1 MQNHP
6 IRGLLLATLVLA
18 ACSDKSTP
26 TLSPSSGLHG
36 GNSSIS
42 GQVLGVSFGP
52 DSTAVSVPSRV
63 VAIFAGSVPTDSLPF
78 GQPDDPAALQ
88 WHGLAFLHDTTGS
101 GFPPPPP
108 PPPSDTTGPGF
119 PPPPPPPPFEG
130 CGRPQD
136 DVVADIQTDADGR
149 FSINGLESAKYDLHV
164 IPTDAGAFG
173 DSWYCGVHMLQGQN
187 VDLQLFVP
195 TTQLN

>member
-6 IRGLLLATLVLA
+6 VRGLLLATLVLA
-18 ACSDKSTP
+18 GCSDKSSP

-52 DSTAVSVPSRV
+52 DSTAVTVPSRV
-63 VAIFAGSVPTDSLPF
+63 VVIFAGPVPTDSLPF
-78 GQPDDPAALQ
+78 GQPDDPASIQ
-88 WHGLAFLHDTTGS
+88 WRGLAFLHDTTGP
-101 GFPPPPP
+101 GFPTPPPP
-108 PPPSDTTGPGF
+108 PPPSDTVGL
-119 PPPPPPPPFEG
+119 PPPPPPPLEG

-136 DVVADIQTDADGR
+136 DVVADVQTDADGR
-149 FSINGLESAKYDLHV
+149 FSITGLESAKYDLHV
-164 IPTDAGAFG
+164 IPADAGAFG
-173 DSWYCGVHMLQGQN
+173 DSWYCGVHVLPGQN
-187 VDLQLFVP
+187 ADVQVYVP

>member
-6 IRGLLLATLVLA
+6 IRGLLIASLVFA
-18 ACSDKSTP
+18 ACSDNSSP
-26 TLSPSSGLHG
+26 TLSPASGLHG

-42 GQVLGVSFGP
+42 GQVNGLTFGP

-63 VAIFAGSVPTDSLPF
+63 VVIFAGSVPTDSLPF
-78 GQPDDPAALQ
+78 GQPDDPAAIQ
-88 WHGLAFLHDTTGS
+88 GHGLAFLHDTTGS

-108 PPPSDTTGPGF
+108 PPPV
-119 PPPPPPPPFEG
+119 EG

-136 DVVADIQTDADGR
+136 DVVADIETDVDGS
-149 FSINGLESAKYDLHV
+149 FSIAGLESAKYDLHV

-173 DSWYCGVHMLQGQN
+173 DTWYCGVHVLPGQDAEIQ
-187 VDLQLFVP
+187 VYVP

>member
-6 IRGLLLATLVLA
+6 IRGLLATLVLA

-26 TLSPSSGLHG
+26 TLSPASGLHG

-63 VAIFAGSVPTDSLPF
+63 VVIFAGPVPTDSLPF
-78 GQPDDPAALQ
+78 GQPDDPASIQ
-88 WHGLAFLHDTTGS
+88 RGGLAFLHDTI
-101 GFPPPPP
+101 
-108 PPPSDTTGPGF
+108 DPGF
-119 PPPPPPPPFEG
+119 PPPPPPPPPPPVEG

-149 FSINGLESAKYDLHV
+149 FSINGVESAKYDLHV
-164 IPTDAGAFG
+164 IPVHAEAFG
-173 DSWYCGVHMLQGQN
+173 DSWYCGAHMLPGQN
-187 VDLQLFVP
+187 VDLQLYVP

>member
-6 IRGLLLATLVLA
+6 IRGLLLAVLVLA
-18 ACSDKSTP
+18 GCSDKSSP

-42 GQVLGVSFGP
+42 GQVTGLTFGP
-52 DSTAVSVPSRV
+52 DSTPVTVPSRV
-63 VAIFAGSVPTDSLPF
+63 LVIFAGSVPTDSLPF
-78 GQPDDPAALQ
+78 GQPDDPASIQ
-88 WHGLAFLHDTTGS
+88 RRGLAFLHDTTGS

-108 PPPSDTTGPGF
+108 PPSDTAG
-119 PPPPPPPPFEG
+119 PPPPPPPPPLEG

-136 DVVADIQTDADGR
+136 DVVADMMTDADGR
-149 FSINGLESAKYDLHV
+149 FSISGLESAKYDLHV

-173 DSWYCGVHMLQGQN
+173 DSWYCGVHLLQGQN
-187 VDLQLFVP
+187 VEVQLWVP
-195 TTQLN
+195 TTRLN

>member
-6 IRGLLLATLVLA
+6 IRALLLATLVLA
-18 ACSDKSTP
+18 ACSDKSAP

-42 GQVLGVSFGP
+42 GQVQGLTFGP
-52 DSTAVSVPSRV
+52 DSTAVNVPSRV
-63 VAIFAGSVPTDSLPF
+63 VVIFAGSVPTDSLPF
-78 GQPDDPAALQ
+78 GQPDDPAAVQ
-88 WHGLAFLHDTTGS
+88 GRGLAFLHDTTGS

-108 PPPSDTTGPGF
+108 PPPV
-119 PPPPPPPPFEG
+119 EG

-136 DVVADIQTDADGR
+136 DVVADVETDADGR
-149 FSINGLESAKYDLHV
+149 FSITGLESAKYDLHV
-164 IPTDAGAFG
+164 IPSDAGAFG
-173 DSWYCGVHMLQGQN
+173 DSWYCGVHVLPGQTAD
-187 VDLQLFVP
+187 VQLYVP

>member
-6 IRGLLLATLVLA
+6 IRGLLLASLVLA
-18 ACSDKSTP
+18 ACSDNSSP
-26 TLSPSSGLHG
+26 TLSPASGLHG

-42 GQVLGVSFGP
+42 GQVNGLTFGP

-63 VAIFAGSVPTDSLPF
+63 VVIFAGSVPTDSLPF
-78 GQPDDPAALQ
+78 GQPDDPAAIQ
-88 WHGLAFLHDTTGS
+88 GRGLAFFHDTTGS

-108 PPPSDTTGPGF
+108 PPPV
-119 PPPPPPPPFEG
+119 EG

-136 DVVADIQTDADGR
+136 DVVADVETDADGS
-149 FSINGLESAKYDLHV
+149 FSITGLESAKYDLHV
-164 IPTDAGAFG
+164 IPSDAGAFG
-173 DSWYCGVHMLQGQN
+173 DTWYCGVHLLPGQN
-187 VDLQLFVP
+187 ADLQLFVP